1 MAPPYA
7 LTQTHCFTLISPP
20 P

>member
-20 P
+20 